1 MSIRH
6 LLIAVIL
13 VLLAKERI
21 VLAAPAQLAV
31 AELVVAKKVL
41 GIKQA
46 GENLLRPGN
55 WRPYEKGFQRE
66 GEWFVCDNGADTHGR
81 RGASQSITLQQ
92 TRPEPIIASCWSR
105 AENVSGGE
113 DSDYS
118 LYIDL
123 VYTDGTPLWGQVASF
138 GTATHDW
145 QRRQVMIFPEKP
157 VKQVS
162 VNLLLRGHAGKAWF
176 RDAKLRVVRPPEGAC
191 LFDGV
196 PVAPR
201 GTAHEGF
208 QLRDVAAGSDFVYFN
223 DPEAPPPDFG
233 APQKALGI
241 ELQELSALKTGQTYE
256 TIETRATLTNLTGK
270 DRAVSL
276 VFAVPVEDK
285 SLRWLADPRR
295 SVPVQPGR
303 EYVNATQFRAG
314 SSGRVSRYPLGA
326 VAGDTQG
333 MALAIAPNRP
343 AFSRIGYN
351 ADTKELY
358 IAYDIGL
365 TAEQPKAELCF
376 RRFKFDAKLGF
387 RGALARYYELYPE
400 AFRCRTPQQ
409 GLWMPF
415 AKISQVRGWEDFG
428 FKFKEG
434 TDETAWDDDHGI
446 LTFRYTEPMTWWMP
460 MPKDAP
466 RTLAAAT
473 VEAQR
478 LASQGNAQAKALL
491 TSGYHNAQG
500 LFAARLLDTPWCN
513 GAVWSMNSMPGIA
526 GQTTDFRNKW
536 NPAIREDFYGKR
548 RHGDLDGEYIDSS
561 EGYVTDELDFRRDH
575 FAAARTP
582 LTFSPEEQRPA
593 IFRGLIAYEYIRG
606 IETDIHAQGKLM
618 MANGAP
624 DRLCWFAPLL
634 DVLGT
639 ETDWH
644 PGGAWQPMSDAEL
657 LFRRA
662 MCKGK
667 PFCFL
672 MNTRFEDFPSDLV
685 EKYMK
690 RCLAYGMFPGFF
702 SHNAAQ
708 GHYFTRPELYD
719 RDRPLFKRYMP
730 LCKRVAE
737 AGWEPITRATSDDE
751 HVYVERFGKRCWT
764 VFNDSRER
772 RTATITWADAPDAAG
787 RELLSG
793 RVIQSRDRTT
803 KLSLEGEDVSVIEI
817 AAGPAEK

>member
-6 LLIAVIL
+6 VLIAIIL
-13 VLLAKERI
+13 ALLAKED
-21 VLAAPAQLAV
+21 VAAEPPA

-41 GIKQA
+41 GLKQA
-46 GENLLRPGN
+46 GENLLGPGN

-66 GEWFVCDNGADTHGR
+66 GEWFVCDNGADAHAR
-81 RGASQSITLQQ
+81 RGVTQSVTLQQ
-92 TRPEPIIASCWSR
+92 ARPEPIIASCWSR

-118 LYIDL
+118 LYLDL

-138 GTATHDW
+138 GTVAHDW

-176 RDAKLRVVRPPEGAC
+176 RDAELRTVRPPAGAC

-201 GTAHEGF
+201 GPAHEGF
-208 QLRDVAAGSDFVYFN
+208 QLRDVTAGSDFVYFT
-223 DPEAPPPDFG
+223 DPEASSSPDFG

-241 ELQELSALKTGQTYE
+241 ELQEMSMTKTGQVYT

-295 SVPVQPGR
+295 SVPVQPGH

-326 VAGDTQG
+326 VAGETQG
-333 MALAIAPNRP
+333 MALAIAPDRP

-358 IAYDIGL
+358 ITYDIGL

-415 AKISQVRGWEDFG
+415 AKISHVRGWEDFG
-428 FKFKEG
+428 FRFKEG

-473 VEAQR
+473 TEARR
-478 LASQGNAQAKALL
+478 LASQGNAQAQALL

-500 LFAARLLDTPWCN
+500 LFAVRLLDTPWCN

-526 GQTTDFRNKW
+526 GQTTDFKNKW
-536 NPAIREDFYGKR
+536 NPAIREDLYGKR

-582 LTFSPEEQRPA
+582 LTFSFEEHRPA

-606 IETDIHAQGKLM
+606 IEADIHAQGKLM

-644 PGGAWQPMSDAEL
+644 PGGTWQPMPDAEL

-672 MNTRFEDFPSDLV
+672 MNTRFEDFPSELV

-702 SHNAAQ
+702 SHNASQ
-708 GHYFTRPELYD
+708 GHYFTRLELYD
-719 RDRPLFKRYMP
+719 RDRPLFKRYVP

-737 AGWEPITRATSDDE
+737 AGWEPITRAWSDDE
-751 HVYVERFGKRCWT
+751 HVYVERFGKRYWT
-764 VFNDSRER
+764 VFNESRER
-772 RTATITWADAPDAAG
+772 RTAMITWADVLPAAG

-793 RVIQSRDRTT
+793 RVIQWRDRTT
-803 KLSLEGEDVSVIEI
+803 TLLLEGEDVAVIEI
-817 AAGPAEK
+817 EEGRAVK